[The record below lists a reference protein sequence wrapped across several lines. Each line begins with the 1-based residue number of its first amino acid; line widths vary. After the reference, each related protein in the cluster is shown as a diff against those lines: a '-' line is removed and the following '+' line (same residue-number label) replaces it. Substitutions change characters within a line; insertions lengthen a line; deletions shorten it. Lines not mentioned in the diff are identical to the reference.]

1 MFYHIVIYH
10 NISTIN
16 RVTYEN
22 TNNVKMCVLFVF
34 LYDTVMTVAEATE
47 TCW

>member
-1 MFYHIVIYH
+1 MFYHIIYQ
-10 NISTIN
+10 NVSTIN

-22 TNNVKMCVLFVF
+22 TNNVKISILFVF
-34 LYDTVMTVAEATE
+34 LYDTLMTAAETTE